1 MAKQLVA
8 GEEKI
13 SEKLTAG
20 ARNSVLQLG
29 RSLSGRNYQLYFSG
43 QLVSLVGTWMQQLAL
58 SWLTYKLTNSAFL
71 LGAVAFVG
79 TAPSFF
85 LGPLAGVLADRCN
98 RHRLM
103 IYTQTAAMI
112 LAFLLAAFTLNGHIQ
127 LWQIMFV
134 GLCSGLVNAVDMP
147 ARQSFVV
154 DLVEDRKDLPNAIAL
169 NSSLMN
175 LTRLLG
181 PAIAGGVI
189 AFFGEGVCFLA
200 NGISYLAVIA
210 ALLAMRFPQ
219 SEAVR
224 LHAPLGTHIKEGFQY
239 AFDFFPIRTLLII
252 SAVGSLAAMP
262 LSILMPALVKDTFHG
277 GPSTLGYL
285 MSASAVGSLMGTIML
300 ASRGSLKGIGRQIV
314 FAMIAFSTAMMIFA
328 FNKSFCVALVLLAV
342 IGFGTMFQ
350 MSASNTLLQTLVDE
364 DKRGRVMSL
373 YSMCFMGMMPVGS
386 LLAGVLAGFM
396 GAGLTIFVSGLVCLM
411 LAAWLT
417 GALPTLRAHARPVIL
432 ARINAGR

>member
-1 MAKQLVA
+1 MAKQVTD

-20 ARNSVLQLG
+20 ARKSVLQLG
-29 RSLSGRNYQLYFSG
+29 RSLNGRNYQLYFSG

-85 LGPLAGVLADRCN
+85 LGPVAGVLADRCN
-98 RHRLM
+98 RHKL
-103 IYTQTAAMI
+103 IICTQAAAMI
-112 LAFLLAAFTLNGHIQ
+112 LAFLLAAFTLSGHIQ
-127 LWQIMFV
+127 LWQIIFV
-134 GLCSGLVNAVDMP
+134 GLCSGLVNAVDIP

-154 DLVEDRKDLPNAIAL
+154 DLIEDRKDLPNAIAL

-189 AFFGEGVCFLA
+189 ALFGEGVCFLA
-200 NGISYLAVIA
+200 NGFSYLAVIA
-210 ALLAMRFPQ
+210 ALFAMRFPHT
-219 SEAVR
+219 EARV
-224 LHAPLGTHIKEGFQY
+224 HAPLGQHIKEGFRY

-285 MSASAVGSLMGTIML
+285 MSASAVGSLLGTIML

-314 FAMIAFSTAMMIFA
+314 FAMIAFSTAMMILA
-328 FNKSFCVALVLLAV
+328 FNKSFYVALVLLGV
-342 IGFGTMFQ
+342 IGYGTMFQ

-373 YSMCFMGMMPVGS
+373 YSMCFMGMMPIGS
-386 LLAGVLAGFM
+386 LLSGVLASFM